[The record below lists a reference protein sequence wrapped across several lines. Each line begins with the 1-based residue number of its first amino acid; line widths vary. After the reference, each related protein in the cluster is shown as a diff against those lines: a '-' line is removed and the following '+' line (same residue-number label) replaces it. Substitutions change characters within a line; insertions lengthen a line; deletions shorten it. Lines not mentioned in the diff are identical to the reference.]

1 MSTLMIFSAVA
12 VMGFGCSFGC
22 GTITTPFILGSLLG
36 EGTSIHASRKSIALF
51 SLGKVLALASMGLVA
66 SLVGTT
72 LLSSVETIYPQST
85 VWILRAVTVV
95 FGLWLLYS
103 AFFQKSCNNTAA
115 CTSCRSQTSLPHT
128 NVRKS
133 FYFGVGALYA
143 TIPCVPLISA
153 LGYACTLSPI
163 LAILLMAVFGVVNS
177 IVPVLGY
184 ASLVGLANAEF
195 AQKAPMYIK
204 YIRGAGGCILIAAA
218 IFKA

>member
-1 MSTLMIFSAVA
+1 MSTLMIFSAVT

-36 EGTSIHASRKSIALF
+36 EGGSIHASRKSIALF
-51 SLGKVLALASMGLVA
+51 SLGKVLALSVMGLLA

-72 LLSSVETIYPQST
+72 ILSSVEAIYPQST
-85 VWILRAVTVV
+85 VWILRAITIA

-103 AFFQKSCNNTAA
+103 AFFQKSCKNASA
-115 CTSCRSQTSLPHT
+115 CTSCSSQTSLPHT
-128 NVRKS
+128 NIRKG
-133 FYFGVGALYA
+133 FYFGAGALYA

-153 LGYACTLSPI
+153 LGYASALSPI
-163 LAILLMAVFGVVNS
+163 PAILLMALFGVVNS

-184 ASLVGLANAEF
+184 ASLVGLANIEF

-204 YIRGAGGCILIAAA
+204 YIRAAGGCVLLAAA